1 MGEFLSQYYQGQE
14 YKGGPLN
21 LINNIDDYIKLN
33 ECANISKSTKLTSRI
48 IDSVSTI
55 PVENTEGFP
64 DHYGLL
70 KINDEII
77 TYKSKTSVSFVECSR
92 GFSGITSFTNSD
104 NPEDLIFSTSNVA
117 IHEDETV
124 VENLSNLFLEKF
136 LEKVKKQFLYGFDT
150 NLHSDINQN
159 LFIKQSKDFYS
170 TRGTDESF
178 KILFGALYSE
188 KVDIIRPRDYVI
200 SPSNANYKLARDLI
214 VEPVEGDV
222 TGLVNNTL
230 FQDAF
235 ENITKAYAPVSD
247 VEKVVVGVLTN
258 TYWKISIDGSY
269 SQNDGSTDLIYGEF
283 VPNAKTKIIGKV
295 GVAQTYLDVDSTLGF
310 PNSGTLSYRFEDGT
324 VGVCTYAHK
333 TINQFLGIN
342 TTGIGKTIRDNTAI
356 DQDTYSY
363 SAGAGKTDGIKVK
376 IRAVLNNLDIPK
388 ETYYQKSGSKVKL
401 ISLGKIGKDNKVNNW
416 LFNTSQSYVV
426 EKLEIIDSINFL
438 YKLTTKDKNIL
449 RIGDK
454 VTTHLTVNNTVK
466 WGSPITS
473 EFEPSTGREYNVN
486 DIFDEYSC
494 LIQGTGITDVSKV
507 VKVTRLITKADSTI
521 HPRINEQTANVQNVY
536 LDGKNTLVASSSIPY
551 SGKVKLNPKRQK
563 FDNITGTY
571 NKGDT
576 IIKISSGIDHNF
588 RTGDMIYYTPQFE
601 SKTIKLP
608 NGKEEFIEW
617 VESSL
622 FEKGTNNDYG
632 EGIYY
637 VERIDDNNVKFAKSR
652 SNLYNEIYASVT
664 TDGGVDNVTIVN
676 NIVEKYE
683 FYNKRIESQKLLR
696 KIDPVTHDGK
706 FTTTMPGYTG
716 ILVDG
721 VEILNYKSTDF
732 VYYGNI
738 DSIDVVKGGKN
749 YDVINPPKVAITDSV
764 GTGATGTAS
773 VKGNFKEIRLLKS
786 GFDYL
791 DVPIVKI
798 TGGNGSGAVAEAKL
812 VTVPHQRTFDSTG
825 IGSDTT
831 GIGTVIIGASSN
843 QSTIGFSTYHKFR
856 EGERVVYKTF
866 GEKSLAGLGTDS
878 IYYVSLSDDF
888 TVKLH
893 KTYNEAIAGLG
904 TVTFTAYG
912 KGTHALKS
920 LNGKAVVSSISII
933 DPGSNYENKERT
945 CVSIGIN
952 TALNTINIPNHGFK
966 DREVIKYSNDLANV
980 GSGTTTLVTG
990 LSTAKDYY
998 ISIINEN
1005 SFQLAAVGVGTTVPD
1020 FYLNTKQF
1028 ADLSSVGFGTHKFN
1042 YPPIQVQIE
1051 GTVGISSIS
1060 GDTFEASVQ
1069 PIVRG
1074 EITSINLTDNGAGY
1088 GVTNVLNFER
1098 DPQVEVFSGQNAVL
1112 TPVISGGK
1120 IVDVSV
1126 SAAGT
1131 NYNAPPNLAISGI
1144 GTGAELVPEVNA
1156 LGNIVS
1162 VKVQHGGLGYGVSTT
1177 FIQVDAAGQSAK
1189 FKPHLESWQL
1199 NKVRRNED
1207 NISDDDVFL
1216 SLPLNSNFGL
1226 QCSYAYAPRSL
1237 RKILYATDQDG
1248 QILFGAKDLRLVN
1261 NIEVDNTQH
1270 SPIIGWAYDGHPIYG
1285 PYGYS
1290 SQTGGAVVQMKSGY
1304 LEQASLVSGRPPV
1317 SEFPAGFF
1325 IEDYKYIPSDDESV
1339 LDENNGR
1346 FCVTPEFPKGT
1357 YAYFATFEKISSS
1370 SGIFEDYKAPSFPYL
1385 IGNSYNSKPN
1395 AFNFKRK
1402 SNQDDLNLNNT
1413 QWVRNTYPYALNKK
1427 YSGYSYVSQS
1437 YDYVPQD
1444 STIDFAKK
1452 GTIDAIGILT
1462 GGTGYA
1468 VNDKVVFDKAIKN
1481 NFNASAKV
1489 AKVASPGIGT
1499 VSVTNTTFSDI
1510 EFYPLAKENSRDT
1523 LVGIYTDNLGLFDKS
1538 VVSIAG
1544 INTTASNVDG
1554 TYHIGISTNLLTV
1567 TSAISTEGVTGI
1579 VTYFSVGGEIKW
1591 PFIKENDLYKVG
1603 TEEIKVLNIDEL
1615 NSRLRVLRLNNA
1627 VSGVSHTI
1635 TTVLTELPRKF
1646 TIQPSGGTTSYP
1658 TRMNKEVY
1666 FDARESVAIGTAQP
1680 FSVVG
1685 VGSTLRFANPGAGIT
1700 ELFAPLQTLY
1710 LPKHGLVT
1718 GDKVTYQADGS
1729 GDYNIGIIT
1738 SSNQVATGD
1747 SFSLSDYSSL
1757 WVAKISDHYIGLSTV
1772 KVGMG
1777 STGSFAGIADT
1788 TTHQGLVYFNHVG
1801 LGGTTHSLKTDF
1813 NVVKGDLE
1821 RNLVTVKISAGAT
1834 HGLSNDD
1841 TISMNINP
1849 GISTTTTLKYN
1860 LANRKVI
1867 VNPLGFSTSG
1877 IVTTTSATGIP
1888 DSININDHNLTTGQK
1903 VIYTENDTGTAIA
1916 GLTDETQYYVYVVD
1930 RNYIKLT
1937 ENKYETT
1944 QSIPVF
1950 VGLTTAGEGTLSPVN
1965 PPLRYYKNSNVTFD
1979 LTDSSLSYTQS
1990 TTNYAAFKLE
2000 FYEDSNFTVQY
2011 NTNGVEDDKFNITE
2025 TGTVGVTTDAKSV
2038 LKVDA
2043 DTPDILYY
2051 KLVPIDSSQNTVIN
2065 KEIVVDDTVDLNNQI
2080 IFEKSIYNGDFKVTK
2095 LTDQVFTYNLGE
2107 RPERSEYTPSPAHL
2121 DYITNSST
2129 AYGRIAEIKL
2139 SDKGG
2144 GYADLPGITTVT
2156 TTTGTGAE
2164 LEVSSKTIGKV
2175 VRTSIDNI
2183 GFDYPSDLTLDP
2195 SALFPQVLKVE
2206 PLTGFD
2212 AIGITSFGIGYN
2224 TNPSLIVLDGSTKE
2238 QIKDVDLLYNR
2249 EEKKV
2254 EILKNSYSLSNT
2266 PPTIIPVGNPNGVR
2280 ASGFTFNREDTS
2292 TTSSTTS
2299 TVYTNIPTVTVT
2311 LSESFNSIK
2320 TAGGDFKNP
2329 FPFAINDEVLVENVS
2344 VGVGSTS
2351 KGYNSS
2357 QYEYARF
2364 KIVEVTPNYGG
2375 IGTVKYRMDGY
2386 LLDDEWPGVYDSIE
2400 SAGMLIPTKWFPHF
2414 DATLKPNAFNK
2425 EDEVRA
2431 GDKEGTVF
2439 EWNSSAKF
2447 LTVESNEEFE
2457 IGEILIADD
2466 TGAQGRIKE
2475 VVSFESKYD
2484 LDDISTTDNGW
2495 EYLTGFLNNE
2505 LQKTPD
2511 NDYYQSFSY
2520 SIKSKVQFEEWK
2532 NIVGS
2537 LNHTAGFK
2545 KFSDLQVESSLGSDI
2560 ALQVGITTEVTR
2572 VLDLHGLEDINRVR
2586 NFDLATENFLTGV
2599 SRAYSDE
2606 INFKTR
2612 LITDYSESIG
2622 NRVLV
2627 MDDVSGEFN
2636 SNPRSTPY
2644 SDVWRQRLS
2653 DGRSQAFIIY
2663 IQDRL
2668 YTGERQILRVNAVH
2682 DTGRG
2687 ISMLNQ
2693 YGDVWSVLDL
2703 GDFDYVIDGADS
2715 ILRFYPHKFK
2725 LNNYNV
2731 VPFVFNVDKNI
2742 LGITTSQIGVSVGST
2757 EIPAAPANPST
2768 GLNGSLVSIA
2778 STVVE
2783 IAGGAAGTVFTL
2795 AGIGTTISGHRSAKI
2810 FMSIEASDGS
2820 VEHDELTVIHDG
2832 TNVGWQEYGQL
2843 TIHSLDPYSTG
2854 NIGTYWPYM
2863 SGNDLIVSYT
2873 PEAGYTT
2880 SWVNAVAIGIAT
2892 EGYQGIGTY
2901 DFSYG
2906 SMRAQSTGIV
2916 SSSTPSAVGIASY
2929 HNDYDAAYCVVQIA
2943 NVLDGNYEIA
2953 EVIVVD
2959 DYADDSQVMLTEY
2972 GNVKVGTTNAGM
2984 GTISGR
2990 RAADDNTEI
2999 TFVPHAGIGVSI
3011 TTFMTPLR
3019 PEINGT
3025 LLPAGATRAVGGETK
3040 KDLGNAQIGN
3050 DINIYE
3056 GTEAMIKRQFALK
3069 HNTDPIFRR
3078 NFDGS
3083 STSVVDLT
3091 NNTILLPNH
3100 FWVTGEEIV
3109 YSVKTAT
3116 GVGTTG
3122 DTIGI
3127 SKTEFSGVGTVTY
3140 IPGQSVYVIKK
3151 GENKI
3156 QLARSAEDA
3165 LKEIAVPLD
3174 LTAVGVGT
3182 SHSITSKNQN
3192 TKVMVGID
3200 NMIQSPIGD
3209 TTVSTTLDRDAA
3221 LGTDVIYFTG
3231 ITSIFGAD
3239 YVRVG
3244 TATTYE
3250 VMKILSVGIGSTN
3263 AIKVQRGWLG
3273 STIVGHSTGDTVTK
3287 IRGNYDIKDNYI
3299 NFMEAPPGKNPVGSV
3314 TNPPD
3319 DRDWTGIT
3327 TSSSFHGRSF
3337 MRSGV
3342 ENGTSE
3348 TYTLN
3353 YQYDDL
3359 SNQFTGQDKDFN
3371 LTVDGSNVTGIAT
3384 NNAIVLINSI
3394 FQGPGNSVDYTMDQ
3408 SGGVSEIA
3416 FTGGIATNA
3425 YDPNTATIPV
3435 GGLIVSIGSSKGFG
3449 YQPLVAAG
3457 GTVTVSIA
3465 GTIASI
3471 GIGTSGSGYRAGIQT
3486 VTVGIQ
3492 TESMGAAGITSVGV
3506 AAVSNG
3512 QVTGVT
3518 ITNPQCFYKPRDI
3531 RMVSYGNTT
3540 GLTTVTTA
3548 TPHGLSRGSDIVL
3561 SGIAF
3566 TCGYSTAVGI
3576 ATADYDSSS
3585 GIMTVTTLY
3594 DHGLSATGTQKST
3607 VVLTGLAMTCGL
3619 GATVNHIYPRNKDIV
3634 YNTAVGIKSD
3644 GTPYTV
3650 TNALYSPITG
3660 LTTVTVASHG
3670 FSNLDYVRF
3679 LDGSLTFTCAKDNN
3693 ATNHSYPRSTDPVHG
3708 EWLPITNVTSD
3719 TFQVNVLGIG
3729 TTGTASAAPST
3740 NTSAHTFVSATTGG
3754 LIHNDGTITL
3764 DVTAALPASDR
3775 YEHTFVSADSN
3786 AVVSGGN
3793 YTHTFDSATTNG
3805 VTVTGVGAF
3814 TPTAATYTPSTGNM
3828 VLTIAGHSYNTS
3840 QTVSFATGAI
3850 TFTCEM
3856 DDDATTHSY
3865 PRAGDPVAG
3874 IVTAITATTTNT
3886 ITVNV
3891 GASPLVNYTPTN
3903 ATYDEDSGEMVLTI
3917 GTHGLQDGK
3926 SVRLA
3931 DESIT
3936 FTCTKDDNATNHSYP
3951 RARDPYYQTA
3961 VGIASTSST
3970 TITLN
3975 VGAALAGNQYPH
3987 TFVGAA
3993 ASTIITG
4000 ANYSHA
4006 FRWAT
4011 KDGVTS
4017 SGNTSFTATDAT
4029 YNAVTGDVVLTIY
4042 SHGLNA
4048 PSTSTATTATY
4059 DPVVGIVTLTV
4070 ADHGFTNGDFVKL
4083 ADDSLTF
4090 SCVTGSATKT
4100 YPRSTDPISGK
4111 WIAISGVT
4119 TDTFAI
4125 QVLDNVPSTN
4135 TGIHTF
4141 ISATSNGI
4149 SHARDLVGIGTS
4161 SLAFACEMDQYGT
4174 DHAYPRASDPIA
4186 GINTVI
4192 TAASTNTITI
4202 NVGTSPV
4209 GFNTVTAA
4217 TYYQRTGDIMLTLMK
4232 AHTLTTEN
4240 SVRLKTEGLRFTC
4253 TKDSNAT
4260 QHRYPRGGDPG
4271 YDGMQV
4277 AGVGSARNFS
4287 IYVGTSTVP
4296 TNYVSGGTVQACIYA
4311 PRNTDLD
4318 EPGVT
4323 VNKVL
4328 DDTTFEVQV
4337 GLSSR
4342 HHIYNRG
4349 GSVNQQMKV
4358 VFDEPIGYS
4367 DIPLVYSA
4375 DSPGSGGAQA
4385 TADIVVGQ
4393 GSTVIDFTLTNVG
4406 YGYGA
4411 NHIITPQITG
4421 ALGIPTFTNFV
4432 PSTEF
4437 QMTVEEVHN
4446 DQWNAW
4452 SVGQLQVIDDFSSLF
4467 NGKRK
4472 TFPIEL
4478 SGTPLSIQARPGST
4492 VTIQDCLLIFIND
4505 ILQIP
4510 GESYDFTGGSNIS
4523 FTEAPKAEDTMKFI
4537 FYRGTGGAD
4546 VIDKDIIETVKVGDD
4561 LTLGWDADLTA
4572 INKPQE
4578 SWLQEG
4584 DRTVDKINS
4593 ANSCDTN
4600 PYDGPG
4606 VYEETT
4612 VHRPIDWVR
4621 QVEDKF
4627 IGGKKIGKD
4636 RVMYK
4641 ASLFPRAYLT
4651 QNVGVGTTVIYVDS
4665 VRPFFNAANENKV
4678 STDFQK
4684 DVELFNNKEVVS
4696 AAATA
4701 IVSAAGTIQSISI
4714 SGTGNTAGRGYS
4726 SAPDVTIQNPVGVG
4740 TTARAEASA
4749 TISGGAISA
4758 ITVGIRSGIGYTGT
4772 NPPLVLVGPPV
4783 DYSESNSVDSYAGDE
4798 GLITGIG
4805 TTTIAGVAS
4814 TAIVFDMVIPS
4825 DSWLRD
4831 SDITQP
4837 AVATVCGLSTGD
4849 YFLVY
4854 NSNTG
4859 PSYGVTS
4866 LQSDNSICGVGTTGI
4881 DNVYR
4886 VAHHYSYT
4894 GDAIGFGNTTMVQ
4907 VVASVSSI
4915 DGVTAVGSSSFY
4927 GEYSWG
4933 RVILSSRAKSQSF
4946 TVNTTSGISGIETG
4960 PVLQRVK
4967 PLRIE
4972 NYDT

>member
-14 YKGGPLN
+14 YKGGPLD

-33 ECANISKSTKLTSRI
+33 ECANNIKSTKLTSRLLE
-48 IDSVSTI
+48 DESTI
-55 PVENTEGFP
+55 AVENTEGFP

-77 TYKSKTSVSFVECSR
+77 TYKSKTSVSFVECAR

-104 NPEDLIFSTSNVA
+104 NPEDLIFSTSKGA

-136 LEKVKKQFLYGFDT
+136 LEKVKKQFLYGFQT
-150 NLHSDINQN
+150 NLHSDINEN
-159 LFIKQSKDFYS
+159 LFIKQAKDFYS

-178 KILFGALYSE
+178 KILFGALYGE

-222 TGLVNNTL
+222 TGLVNKTL

-324 VGVCTYAHK
+324 AGICTYAHK
-333 TINQFLGIN
+333 TVNQFLGIN
-342 TTGIGKTIRDNTAI
+342 TTGIGKTILDNTAI

-363 SAGAGKTDGIKVK
+363 STGAGTTNGIKVK

-416 LFNTSQSYVV
+416 LFNTAQSYVV

-449 RIGDK
+449 RIGDR

-473 EFEPSTGREYNVN
+473 EFEPSTGLQYDVN

-507 VKVTRLITKADSTI
+507 VKITRLITKADSTI

-536 LDGKNTLVASSSIPY
+536 IDGNDTLIASSSIPY

-622 FEKGTNNDYG
+622 FEKGTNNDFG
-632 EGIYY
+632 EGVYY

-664 TDGGVDNVTIVN
+664 TTGGVDNVTVVN

-721 VEILNYKSTDF
+721 VEILNYKSTNF

-738 DSIDVVKGGKN
+738 DSVDVVKGGKN
-749 YDVINPPKVAITDSV
+749 YDVINPPKIAITDSV

-798 TGGNGSGAVAEAKL
+798 TGGNGIGAVAKAKL

-856 EGERVVYKTF
+856 SGERVVYKTF

-878 IYYVSLSDDF
+878 IYYVSLNDNF

-893 KTYNEAIAGLG
+893 RTYDEAIAGLG

-920 LNGKAVVSSISII
+920 LNGKAVVSSISIL
-933 DPGSNYENKERT
+933 DPGSDYENKERT
-945 CVSIGIN
+945 CVSVGIN
-952 TALNTINIPNHGFK
+952 TALNTINIPNHGFNN
-966 DREVIKYSNDLANV
+966 REVIKYSNDLANV

-998 ISIINEN
+998 VSVVNEDV
-1005 SFQLAAVGVGTTVPD
+1005 FQLAAVGVGTTVAD

-1028 ADLSSVGFGTHKFN
+1028 ADFSSVGFGTHKFN

-1074 EITSINLTDNGAGY
+1074 EITSINLTNNGAGY
-1088 GVTNVLNFER
+1088 GVTNVLNFAR
-1098 DPQVEVFSGQNAVL
+1098 DPQVEVFSGQDAVL

-1144 GTGAELVPEVNA
+1144 GTGAELVPEVNS

-1177 FIQVDAAGQSAK
+1177 FIQVDAAGQSSK
-1189 FKPHLESWQL
+1189 FKPNLKSWQF

-1207 NISDDDVFL
+1207 NLSDDDVFL
-1216 SLPLNSNFGL
+1216 SLPLNSDFGL
-1226 QCSYAYAPRSL
+1226 QCSYAYAPRNL
-1237 RKILYATDQDG
+1237 RKIVYATDQDG
-1248 QILFGAKDLRLVN
+1248 NTLFGSKDLRMVN
-1261 NIEVDNTQH
+1261 NVEVDNTQH

-1290 SQTGGAVVQMKSGY
+1290 SRTGGAVVQMKSGY
-1304 LEQASLVSGRPPV
+1304 LEQASLVNGRPPI
-1317 SEFPAGFF
+1317 SDFPAGFF
-1325 IEDYKYIPSDDESV
+1325 IEDYKYVPSDDESV

-1357 YAYFATFEKISSS
+1357 YAYFATFESVTAS
-1370 SGIFEDYKAPSFPYL
+1370 SGIFKDYKSPSFPYL
-1385 IGNSYNSKPN
+1385 IGNSFNSQPN

-1402 SNQDDLNLNNT
+1402 SNQDDLNLNKT
-1413 QWVRNTYPYALNKK
+1413 EWVRNTYPYAFNKD

-1462 GGTGYA
+1462 GGSGYA
-1468 VNDKVVFDKAIKN
+1468 VDDKVVFDKAIKN

-1523 LVGIYTDNLGLFDKS
+1523 LVGIYTDNLGLFDRS
-1538 VVSIAG
+1538 IVSLAG
-1544 INTTASNVDG
+1544 VNTTASNVDG
-1554 TYHIGISTNLLTV
+1554 TYHIGISTNLLTA

-1591 PFIKENDLYKVG
+1591 PFIKENDLYKIG

-1658 TRMNKEVY
+1658 NRMNKEVY

-1700 ELFAPLQTLY
+1700 EIFAPLQTLY

-1821 RNLVTVKISAGAT
+1821 RNLVTVKIAAGAT

-1841 TISMNINP
+1841 TISMNIDP

-1860 LANRKVI
+1860 LANRKVV

-1888 DSININDHNLTTGQK
+1888 DSININDHKLTTGQK
-1903 VIYTENDTGTAIA
+1903 VIYSPAETGTSVS
-1916 GLTDETQYYVYVVD
+1916 GLTSESQYYVYVVD

-1937 ENKYETT
+1937 ANKYETT
-1944 QSIPVF
+1944 QSIPTF
-1950 VGLTTAGEGTLSPVN
+1950 VGLPAPGDGTLSPIN

-1979 LTDSSLSYTQS
+1979 LSDSSLSYTQS

-2000 FYEDSNFTVQY
+2000 FYEDSNFTIQY
-2011 NTNGVEDDKFNITE
+2011 KTNGVEDDKFNITQ

-2051 KLVPIDSSQNTVIN
+2051 KLLPIDSDQNTVIN
-2065 KEIVVDDTVDLNNQI
+2065 KEIVVDDTVNLNNQI

-2095 LTDQVFTYNLGE
+2095 LTDQVFTYNLSE

-2121 DYITNSST
+2121 DYSTNSST

-2164 LEVSSKTIGKV
+2164 LEASSKTIGKV

-2195 SALFPQVLKVE
+2195 SALFPQVLKIE

-2292 TTSSTTS
+2292 TTSSSTS

-2311 LSESFNSIK
+2311 LAESFNSVK
-2320 TAGGDFKNP
+2320 TAGGDYKNP
-2329 FPFAINDEVLVENVS
+2329 FPFSINDEVLVENVS

-2386 LLDDEWPGVYDSIE
+2386 LLDSEWPGVYDSIE
-2400 SAGMLIPTKWFPHF
+2400 SAAMVIPSQWFPHF
-2414 DATLKPNAFNK
+2414 DATLKPNAFNN
-2425 EDEVRA
+2425 EDEVTA
-2431 GDKEGTVF
+2431 GDKEGIVF
-2439 EWNSSAKF
+2439 DWNSSAKF

-2457 IGEILIADD
+2457 VGEILIADD

-2475 VVSFESKYD
+2475 IISFESKYD

-2505 LQKTPD
+2505 LQKIPD

-2520 SIKSKVQFEEWK
+2520 SIKSKVQFEEWQ

-2545 KFSDLQVESSLGSDI
+2545 KFSDLQVESSLGSNI
-2560 ALQVGITTEVTR
+2560 ALQVGISTEVTR

-2586 NFDLATENFLTGV
+2586 NYDLATENFLTGV

-2622 NRVLV
+2622 NRVLII
-2627 MDDVSGEFN
+2627 DDFSDEFN
-2636 SNPRSTPY
+2636 NNPRSTPY
-2644 SDVWRQRLS
+2644 SDVWRQRLD

-2668 YTGERQILRVNAVH
+2668 YTGERQILRVNALH

-2687 ISMLNQ
+2687 IPMLNQ

-2703 GDFDYVIDGADS
+2703 GDFDYVIDGNES
-2715 ILRFYPHKFK
+2715 ILRFYPHKYK

-2731 VPFVFNVDKNI
+2731 VPFSFNIDKNI
-2742 LGITTSQIGVSVGST
+2742 LGITTSQIGVSIGST

-2768 GLNGSLVSIA
+2768 GLNGSLISIA

-2820 VEHDELTVIHDG
+2820 VEYDELSVIHDG

-2843 TIHSLDPYSTG
+2843 TIHSLDPYSSGG

-2953 EVIVVD
+2953 EVIIVD

-3019 PEINGT
+3019 PEVNT
-3025 LLPAGATRAVGGETK
+3025 SLLPADATRAVGGETK

-3091 NNTILLPNH
+3091 NNTIQIPNH

-3151 GENKI
+3151 GEDKI

-3192 TKVMVGID
+3192 TKVMVGVD

-3221 LGTDVIYFTG
+3221 LGTDVVYFTG

-3250 VMKILSVGIGSTN
+3250 VMKVLSVGIGSTN

-3299 NFMEAPPGKNPVGSV
+3299 NFMEAPPGKNPIGTP

-3327 TSSSFHGRSF
+3327 TSSSFHGRTF
-3337 MRSGV
+3337 MRSGI

-3359 SNQFTGQDKDFN
+3359 SNQFTGQDKDFD

-3408 SGGVSEIA
+3408 TGGVSEIA

-3457 GTVTVSIA
+3457 GTVTVSVA

-3492 TESMGAAGITSVGV
+3492 TESMGSAGITSVGI

-3512 QVTGVT
+3512 QVTGIT

-3531 RMVSYGNTT
+3531 QMVAYGNTT

-3548 TPHGLSRGSDIVL
+3548 TAHGLSRGSDIIL

-3619 GATVNHIYPRNKDIV
+3619 GATVNHIYPRNRDRV
-3634 YNTAVGIKSD
+3634 YDTAVGIKSD

-3650 TNALYSPITG
+3650 SNAQYNPTTGITT
-3660 LTTVTVASHG
+3660 LTVPGSS
-3670 FSNLDYVRF
+3670 FSNGDKIKLLDE
-3679 LDGSLTFTCAKDNN
+3679 SLTFTCTKDNN
-3693 ATNHSYPRSTDPVHG
+3693 ATNHSYPRTTDPAHG
-3708 EWLPITNVTSD
+3708 EWLTISNVSGTSF
-3719 TFQVNVLGIG
+3719 TVTVLEGV
-3729 TTGTASAAPST
+3729 PST
-3740 NTSAHTFVSATTGG
+3740 NQTGHTFVSASTGG
-3754 LIHNDGTITL
+3754 LIHND
-3764 DVTAALPASDR
+3764 D
-3775 YEHTFVSADSN
+3775 
-3786 AVVSGGN
+3786 
-3793 YTHTFDSATTNG
+3793 
-3805 VTVTGVGAF
+3805 
-3814 TPTAATYTPSTGNM
+3814 
-3828 VLTIAGHSYNTS
+3828 
-3840 QTVSFATGAI
+3840 
-3850 TFTCEM
+3850 
-3856 DDDATTHSY
+3856 
-3865 PRAGDPVAG
+3865 
-3874 IVTAITATTTNT
+3874 
-3886 ITVNV
+3886 
-3891 GASPLVNYTPTN
+3891 
-3903 ATYDEDSGEMVLTI
+3903 
-3917 GTHGLQDGK
+3917 
-3926 SVRLA
+3926 
-3931 DESIT
+3931 
-3936 FTCTKDDNATNHSYP
+3936 
-3951 RARDPYYQTA
+3951 
-3961 VGIASTSST
+3961 

-3975 VGAALAGNQYPH
+3975 VTTSAEKDQYAH

-4000 ANYSHA
+4000 GAYSHA
-4006 FRWAT
+4006 FRWA
-4011 KDGVTS
+4011 KDDAVTS
-4017 SGNTSFTATDAT
+4017 AGSTSYTPIDAT
-4029 YNAVTGDVVLTIY
+4029 YNATTGVMVMTFA
-4042 SHGLNA
+4042 SAHGL
-4048 PSTSTATTATY
+4048 
-4059 DPVVGIVTLTV
+4059 G
-4070 ADHGFTNGDFVKL
+4070 TN
-4083 ADDSLTF
+4083 
-4090 SCVTGSATKT
+4090 
-4100 YPRSTDPISGK
+4100 
-4111 WIAISGVT
+4111 
-4119 TDTFAI
+4119 DT
-4125 QVLDNVPSTN
+4125 
-4135 TGIHTF
+4135 
-4141 ISATSNGI
+4141 
-4149 SHARDLVGIGTS
+4149 VGIGTS
-4161 SLAFACEMDQYGT
+4161 TIAFACEMDQYGT
-4174 DHAYPRASDPIA
+4174 DHAYPRASDPMA
-4186 GINTVI
+4186 GIQTAI
-4192 TAASTNTITI
+4192 TAVTSTTMTV

-4209 GFNTVTAA
+4209 AFSTVTAA
-4217 TYYQRTGDIMLTLMK
+4217 TYYQTTGDMKLTLLDG
-4232 AHTLTTEN
+4232 HSLTTEK
-4240 SVRLKTEGLRFTC
+4240 SVKLLKESLRFTC

-4277 AGVGSARNFS
+4277 AGVSSAKNFS

-4349 GSVNQQMKV
+4349 GKVNQQMKV
-4358 VFDEPIGYS
+4358 VVDSPIGYS
-4367 DIPLVYSA
+4367 DIPLVYSSS
-4375 DSPGSGGAQA
+4375 SPGSGGAQA

-4510 GESYDFTGGSNIS
+4510 GESYEFTGGSNIS
-4523 FTEAPKAEDTMKFI
+4523 FTEAPKPEDSMKFI

-4641 ASLFPRAYLT
+4641 ANLFPRAYLT

-4665 VRPFFNAANENKV
+4665 VRPFFNPKNENSV

-4684 DVELFNNKEVVS
+4684 DVEIFNNKEVVS

-4701 IVSAAGTIQSISI
+4701 IVSAAGTIQSIAI

-4783 DYSESNSVDSYAGDE
+4783 DYNESNSVDSYAGDE

-4849 YFLVY
+4849 YFIVR

-4866 LQSDNSICGVGTTGI
+4866 LQSDNSICGVGTTAI
-4881 DNVYR
+4881 DNIYR

-4933 RVILSSRAKSQSF
+4933 RIILSSRAKSQSF